1 MAQPTFETAFKQ
13 LEKIV
18 ADLESGDPPLET
30 AIRKFEEGMRLARL
44 CSRKLDETEK
54 RISKLTQ
61 TDDGRIEERPLQDPA
76 ATDGSDSQ

>member
-54 RISKLTQ
+54 RISKLMEA
-61 TDDGRIEERPLQDPA
+61 DDGRVEERPLPGPE
-76 ATDGSDSQ
+76 ATDGSEP

>member
-18 ADLESGDPPLET
+18 AELESGDPPLET

-54 RISKLTQ
+54 RISKLMEA
-61 TDDGRIEERPLQDPA
+61 DDGRIEEQPLESPEA
-76 ATDGSDSQ
+76 MDGSES

>member
-18 ADLESGDPPLET
+18 AELESGDPPLET

-44 CSRKLDETEK
+44 CSRRLDETEK
-54 RISKLTQ
+54 RISKLME
-61 TDDGRIEERPLQDPA
+61 TDDGRVEEQDLPQA
-76 ATDGSDSQ
+76 EPSDGSGY

>member
-1 MAQPTFETAFKQ
+1 MAQPSFEAAFKQ

-18 ADLESGDPPLET
+18 AELESGDPPLET

-54 RISKLTQ
+54 RISVLME
-61 TDDGRIEERPLQDPA
+61 TDDGRVEEHPLRDA
-76 ATDGSDSQ
+76 EAVKDSES

>member
-44 CSRKLDETEK
+44 CGRKLDETEH
-54 RISKLTQ
+54 RISKLME
-61 TDDGRIEERPLQDPA
+61 TDDGRVEEQPLQEG
-76 ATDGSDSQ
+76 DGVNDSP

>member
-54 RISKLTQ
+54 RISKLLE
-61 TDDGRIEERPLQDPA
+61 TDDGRVEERPLQEDREAP
-76 ATDGSDSQ
+76 DGSAP

>member
-18 ADLESGDPPLET
+18 AELESGDPPLET

-54 RISKLTQ
+54 RISKLTEA
-61 TDDGRIEERPLQDPA
+61 DDGRVEERPLQAPGT
-76 ATDGSDSQ
+76 TDGSEP